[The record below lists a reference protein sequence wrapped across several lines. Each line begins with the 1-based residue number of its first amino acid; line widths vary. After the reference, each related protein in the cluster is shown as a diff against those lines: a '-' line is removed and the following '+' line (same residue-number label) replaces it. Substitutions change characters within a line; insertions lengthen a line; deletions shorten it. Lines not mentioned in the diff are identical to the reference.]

1 MKSWQLTNYSGAWL
15 SIWRVS
21 FFQCL
26 VVSLRCKDS
35 WCLRQRDEAG
45 LDSRGGVPA
54 HPGGQQGILPPGG
67 WARPGHAKW
76 PRAPDLCFYWAKN
89 ETCSH
94 RLKALVKIPSSVVA
108 QNFCWDQSFRC
119 LHWRML
125 LKTGP
130 QPYMVMCHGFSVKQ
144 ICWGGSMSA
153 SLWTLLQYVA
163 VIFLNRNSVRGQHA
177 CSDGNLLSELSM

>member
-1 MKSWQLTNYSGAWL
+1 MKSWQLTNYSGSWL

-35 WCLRQRDEAG
+35 HYLGQWDKAG

-54 HPGGQQGILPPGG
+54 HPGGQQGVLQPGG
-67 WARPGHAKW
+67 WARPGCAKW
-76 PRAPDLCFYWAKN
+76 PRACERSFYWVKD

-94 RLKALVKIPSSVVA
+94 HLKALVKIPSSVVA
-108 QNFCWDQSFRC
+108 QNFCWDQSFQC

-125 LKTGP
+125 LKTEP
-130 QPYMVMCHGFSVKQ
+130 WKHPYMVMCHGFSVKQ
-144 ICWGGSMSA
+144 ICGDGSTSA
-153 SLWTLLQYVA
+153 SLWSLLQ
-163 VIFLNRNSVRGQHA
+163 
-177 CSDGNLLSELSM
+177 